1 MLRCGE
7 KGIDVVIV
15 MVTPFPPQ
23 ARPAVTISANGNE
36 WRFDASIVSPGAE
49 LLLPMEAMGVVGGAW
64 RSVHEL
70 AVKVSWPQGSVAGVI
85 PIDGMAEALATLG
98 PKCPIRWKRCRN
110 SAIFSTTLRSSPLDS
125 SGPPA
130 TFSVKIMHDNAGAIK
145 LLVHKVSLLPSSC
158 RLFLLLQAFGFAL

>member
-1 MLRCGE
+1 
-7 KGIDVVIV
+7 

-98 PKCPIRWKRCRN
+98 PKCPIR
-110 SAIFSTTLRSSPLDS
+110 
-125 SGPPA
+125 
-130 TFSVKIMHDNAGAIK
+130 
-145 LLVHKVSLLPSSC
+145 
-158 RLFLLLQAFGFAL
+158 